1 MKVLFLSRATLY
13 SVFGGDTVQVDATAR
28 YLRQLGVEVD
38 IRLCNETIDYGAYD
52 LLHIFNVIRP
62 ADTIRHVRASGKPYV
77 LSTIYVD
84 FSEYEKRSRKGLAG
98 LATRLLRRDQQEY
111 LKAILRGVLNGERIQ
126 SPEYWWLGHRKA
138 VQQLAKGAAVLLPN
152 SGSEYERFSRDY
164 QIHKDY
170 QIVYY
175 GLDETVFRR
184 PEEVAPREDDLVICV
199 ARIEGKKNQLNLI
212 RALNGTGYRLLLI
225 GEPAPNHKRYYEACR
240 AEAGSNVQFEGFVP
254 QDQLYRYYQ
263 RAKVHVLASWN
274 ETCGLSS
281 LEAGYY
287 GCQIVIT
294 DKGDTRE
301 YYRDHAWYC
310 DPADPESIRSAIE
323 AAAAAPITNHL
334 RTAVRQQFNWNQAAL
349 DTLAAYKTIL
359 Q

>member
-152 SGSEYERFSRDY
+152 SGVSMS
-164 QIHKDY
+164 
-170 QIVYY
+170 
-175 GLDETVFRR
+175 GLAET
-184 PEEVAPREDDLVICV
+184 
-199 ARIEGKKNQLNLI
+199 
-212 RALNGTGYRLLLI
+212 
-225 GEPAPNHKRYYEACR
+225 
-240 AEAGSNVQFEGFVP
+240 
-254 QDQLYRYYQ
+254 
-263 RAKVHVLASWN
+263 
-274 ETCGLSS
+274 
-281 LEAGYY
+281 
-287 GCQIVIT
+287 
-294 DKGDTRE
+294 
-301 YYRDHAWYC
+301 
-310 DPADPESIRSAIE
+310 IRSIKTTRSFTMDWMK
-323 AAAAAPITNHL
+323 PYSGGQRKSRPG
-334 RTAVRQQFNWNQAAL
+334 RT
-349 DTLAAYKTIL
+349 TS
-359 Q
+359 